1 MKLYSHIKKILC
13 ILAAIGLLAGCSQ
26 NAGREETSSSPDE
39 ASAPQ
44 AASIQIRLHTEE
56 TSPESPSSLASSSSD
71 IDLLLQEMTLR
82 QKVGQ
87 LFIVRPDSLD
97 GAGQPTTDNPF
108 NISGV
113 TALTDAML
121 DALKTYPVGGIV
133 MFSQNIHSPKQLT
146 AFNEALQAAASIPMF
161 LAVDEEGG
169 RVARLANHIAFN
181 LPKYKSAGSVG
192 ASGDASKALS
202 MGTTI
207 GGYLKSYGFNM
218 DFAPVADVNTNPK
231 NPVIGTRAFSSDA
244 AVAAQM
250 AGAMAEGL
258 RQQGIIP
265 VFKHF
270 PGHGDTAEDSHKGIA
285 VSSKTEEEMWECEW
299 LPFYEAGSLDC
310 VMAGHIAVPAIDNDL
325 TPATMSP
332 RMITEILKGELGFE
346 GLVITDSLEMEAV
359 TDDYSPGEAALSA
372 LKAGCDLLLMPTDL
386 AEAFDAV
393 CEAVRK
399 GDISEESLDDRVR
412 RILQL
417 KQAYGIWRS

>member
-13 ILAAIGLLAGCSQ
+13 ILTAAGLLTGCSQ
-26 NAGREETSSSPDE
+26 NAGRTETSPSPNETSS
-39 ASAPQ
+39 AQ

-56 TSPESPSSLASSSSD
+56 SSPESPSALTSSSD

-87 LFIVRPDSLD
+87 LFIVRPDSLNE
-97 GAGQPTTDNPF
+97 AGQPTTNDF
-108 NISGV
+108 YNISGV
-113 TALTDAML
+113 TALTDTML
-121 DALKTYPVGGIV
+121 DALETYPVGGIV
-133 MFSQNIHSPKQLT
+133 MFSQNIHSPEQLT
-146 AFNEALQAAASIPMF
+146 AFNEALQASGSIPMF

-169 RVARLANHIAFN
+169 LVSRLANHAAFD
-181 LPKYKSAGSVG
+181 LPKYKNAGAVG

-207 GGYLKSYGFNM
+207 GGYLKGYGFNM
-218 DFAPVADVNTNPK
+218 DFAPVADVNTNPQ

-285 VSSKTEEEMWECEW
+285 VSGKTEEEMQECEW
-299 LPFYEAGSLDC
+299 LPFYEADSLDC
-310 VMAGHIAVPAIDNDL
+310 IMAGHIAVPAINDDL
-325 TPATMSP
+325 TPATMSH
-332 RMITEILKGELGFE
+332 RMITEILKDELGFD
-346 GLVITDSLEMEAV
+346 GLVITDSLEMKAI
-359 TDDYSPGEAALSA
+359 TDAYSPGEAALSA

-393 CEAVRK
+393 FESVQK

-412 RILQL
+412 HILHL
-417 KQAYGIWRS
+417 KRAYGIWRS